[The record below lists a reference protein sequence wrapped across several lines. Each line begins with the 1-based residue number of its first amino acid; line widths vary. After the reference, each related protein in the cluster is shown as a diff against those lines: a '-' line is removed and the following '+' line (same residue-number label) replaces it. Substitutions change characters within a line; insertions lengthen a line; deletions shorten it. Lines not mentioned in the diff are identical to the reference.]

1 MFSLLG
7 SWPDSVAEAGVCLS
21 SPASSGRLQ
30 GGGLIEVCL
39 PIPASC
45 LQKCLHCLTG
55 RDLKLALRLDSTCTD
70 LCRMSST
77 IVLPEGGRN
86 LAWVHS
92 TSLSGLHG

>member
-21 SPASSGRLQ
+21 GPAFSGRLQ

-39 PIPASC
+39 PISASC
-45 LQKCLHCLTG
+45 LQKILHRLTG
-55 RDLKLALRLDSTCTD
+55 QDLKLTLRSHSTCTD
-70 LCRMSST
+70 LCRMTST

-86 LAWVHS
+86 LTWVHS